1 MNARPTPI
9 GQHVWYE
16 LMTTD
21 LAGAEA
27 FYASVIGWT
36 VQDSG
41 QAGPRYDMLKVG
53 EQPVGGMMALPPEA
67 CAAGARPAWHA
78 YITVKDVDAAA
89 QAVAADGGQV
99 WVPGTDIPGVG
110 RFSMVSD
117 PGGASF
123 YLFSPLPGDAPPP
136 LPAGTPGKF
145 AWHEL
150 YAHDLDAAWAFY
162 ARHFGWSEAD
172 AIDMGEMGRYQLYRT
187 AAGSDAVGGMM
198 TKPPQVPRPCWLY
211 YVNVP
216 AIDAA
221 VERVRTAGG
230 QILNGPM
237 QVPGG
242 QWIVNAIDPQ
252 GAAFS
257 LVAPAR

>member
-1 MNARPTPI
+1 MNMPI

-16 LMTTD
+16 LMTSD

-27 FYASVIGWT
+27 FYGTVIGWT

-41 QAGPRYDMLKVG
+41 QPGPRYDMLKVG
-53 EQPVGGMMALPPEA
+53 DQAVGGMLALSDEA
-67 CAAGARPAWHA
+67 CAQGARPAWQA
-78 YITVKDVDAAA
+78 YISVADVDAAA
-89 QAVAADGGQV
+89 QAVAADGGKI
-99 WVPGTDIPGVG
+99 WVPATDIPGVG

-123 YLFSPLPGDAPPP
+123 YLFRGMEGDYPPELPR
-136 LPAGTPGKF
+136 GTPGKF

-162 ARHFGWSEAD
+162 QRHFGWTLAD
-172 AIDMGEMGRYQLYRT
+172 TMDMGPMGRYQMYCT
-187 AAGSDAVGGMM
+187 AAGAEAAGGMM
-198 TKPPQVPRPCWLY
+198 TKPPEVPRPCWLY

-221 VERVRTAGG
+221 VARITAGGG

-242 QWIVNAIDPQ
+242 QWIVNALDPQ